1 MELSQEAFEALV
13 ERALDELP
21 EWVQERMDNVAVL
34 VAPWPS
40 RYQREAAKVRHRHML
55 LGLYEGVPLS
65 RRGRGYNLLPP
76 DRITLFQQP
85 MQALART
92 EDELI
97 RLIQRTVVHEIG
109 HHFGF
114 GEDDLGR
121 LGI

>member
-34 VAPWPS
+34 VALWPTP
-40 RYQREAAKVRHRHML
+40 YQLEAARVRHRHML

-76 DRITLFQQP
+76 DRITLFQLPLQT
-85 MQALART
+85 LARN
-92 EDELI
+92 EEQLV
-97 RLIQRTVVHEIG
+97 RLVQRTVVHEIG